1 MLILTLTFPV
11 VPKMDPKLN
20 LYINLL
26 PTFPFLTCYIIIL
39 FLWAEIF
46 HSTAEEPADLRSVF
60 AAVSGVMYAAVIS
73 ASFFLRSTIIGLF
86 FWLIS
91 L

>member
-1 MLILTLTFPV
+1 MS
-11 VPKMDPKLN
+11 PKLN

-60 AAVSGVMYAAVIS
+60 GAVMGVMYGALLGAPPPLLPL
-73 ASFFLRSTIIGLF
+73 SFLS
-86 FWLIS
+86 S
-91 L
+91 PPH